1 MRLQILMMCLRMTLM
16 QYIGGFIYS
25 MCDCLCG
32 CFSRGVA
39 SAKERMVRSDHGCV
53 RWVGERLPEPEPVS
67 HHHCHLWF
75 CARQPHPLP
84 HPTGTHI

>member
-39 SAKERMVRSDHGCV
+39 SAQGIVHPADLDPYIEVVLVLKEAHLGAARGRAAPT
-53 RWVGERLPEPEPVS
+53 RRELGEVCDGSSL
-67 HHHCHLWF
+67 
-75 CARQPHPLP
+75 
-84 HPTGTHI
+84 